1 MISLSGRRY
10 ILYLAVS
17 FLIGILCAVLVPRLI
32 SHAADHV
39 FPLALKEIARAPSP
53 DGVVDAVLIRD
64 NCGAPCSYGYSV
76 FIVPKGEPAPSDFER
91 DIFSAD
97 DMLDE
102 KLVWK
107 QPHLLNIS
115 YSKALIYKFRNLAYP
130 LAEFGAKEKN
140 WSYKVEIQLAPSSTG
155 FSYLQSSDLR

>member
-1 MISLSGRRY
+1 MISISGRRY
-10 ILYLAVS
+10 IFYLAIS
-17 FLIGILCAVLVPRLI
+17 FLGGIVCTVLVPRLI
-32 SHAADHV
+32 SRAADHV
-39 FPLALKEIARAPSP
+39 FPFAMQEIAREPSP

-76 FIVPKGEPAPSDFER
+76 FIVPRGKPAPRNFEQ

-107 QPHLLNIS
+107 QPYLLDIT
-115 YSKALIYKFRNLAYP
+115 YKRALIYKFRNVAYP
-130 LAEFGAKEKN
+130 LGEFGAKEHD
-140 WSYKVEIQLAPSSTG
+140 WHYRVEIRLAPSSSG
-155 FSYLQSSDLR
+155 FSYLRDQ